1 MVSRKPLSN
10 DKKILLI
17 PSWYP
22 SKRNSLVGSFFREQA
37 SLLQDKGNYDIK
49 VLYGIVKEVNL
60 LAFLTYLFTKFVKKK
75 LPIAQDYLLQEPE
88 YHSFEI
94 KIYRKLTEK
103 QKYFIL
109 IRAYAYAYRTLSKT
123 YNWVPDIIH
132 AQSTIDG
139 AIFARNLALSE
150 TKTPYMIIE
159 HQVFLLH
166 HFSKYRQALILES
179 IREAKKVGV
188 VSEHQKKMVL
198 MHEPNCKPITIWNY
212 VDEKKFTIAKSS
224 TQRKFTVITVTYPS
238 PIKGYKTFF
247 ETLVCLKEKTDDFQY
262 IIIGNASFDDLSKAN
277 STYFENIAKEM
288 GVFEQGI
295 FIPYVEREDLNSLLN
310 SSDVFVSTSIAETF
324 GVAARE
330 AMMCGLPIITT
341 ACGGIEDSIAQETGK
356 VVPIYDALAMANIL
370 LQIKNKEIIF
380 DAHKI
385 REYVIAQ
392 CGTQV
397 FLNNMNNFYD

>member
-1 MVSRKPLSN
+1 MI
-10 DKKILLI
+10 KKILLI

-22 SKRNSLVGSFFREQA
+22 SKRNSFVGSFFREQA
-37 SLLQDKGNYDIK
+37 NLLQNKGNYNIK
-49 VLYGIVKEVNL
+49 VLYGIVEEVNL
-60 LAFLTYLFTKFVKKK
+60 FEFLVYIFTKFIKKR
-75 LPIAQDYLLQEPE
+75 LAIAQDYLLQEPE
-88 YHSFEI
+88 SHSFDI
-94 KIYRKLTEK
+94 KIYKKLTEK

-132 AQSTIDG
+132 AQTTMDG
-139 AIFARNLALSE
+139 GIFAQNLSLYE
-150 TKTPYMIIE
+150 IKKPYIIIE

-166 HFSKYRQALILES
+166 FYTPYKQNLIKSALRGAL
-179 IREAKKVGV
+179 KLGV

-198 MHEPNCKPITIWNY
+198 MHEANCKPITIWNY
-212 VDEKKFTIAKSS
+212 VDEKRFTIVKSS
-224 TQRKFTVITVTYPS
+224 TQRKFTIITITYPS

-247 ETLVCLKEKTDDFQY
+247 ETLVCLKEKTDNFQY

-288 GVFEQGI
+288 GVFGQGT
-295 FIPYVEREDLNSLLN
+295 FIPHAERSDLNRLFN

-330 AMMCGLPIITT
+330 AMMCGLPVITT
-341 ACGGIEDSIAQETGK
+341 ACGGIEDSITKETGR
-356 VVPIYDALAMANIL
+356 VVPIYDAISMANIL
-370 LQIKNKEIIF
+370 LQIKNKEIVF
-380 DAHKI
+380 EPHKI
-385 REYVIAQ
+385 REYAITQ